1 MYLINAIGIRFDL
14 SYEKVDNKT
23 TNVRLSI
30 KAFNNS
36 ISNKDLDE
44 ELYSNSKD
52 FSFDDNVS
60 SHISLLSTSMKGLY
74 ENCIKG
80 LKGFSG
86 VEKSE
91 ASKVFFFREINRM
104 ASAFFVDDILSLT
117 DKGTLS
123 TITLFTT
130 GNRGCSVYGTLP
142 VSIKVYASDGSIN
155 TRITCTHPDINGLVL
170 VDYSHSK
177 KLTKHK
183 KDMTVYLVKYPESF
197 IKSINAVSRSVLTM
211 LNTVD
216 LPVNLVLKKASDL
229 RNTICLNIDEAYDQC
244 KV

>member
-14 SYEKVDNKT
+14 SYEKVDDKT

-44 ELYSNSKD
+44 ELYNNIKD

-74 ENCIKG
+74 DSCIKG

-86 VEKSE
+86 LEKSE
-91 ASKVFFFREINRM
+91 ASKVFFFREINRLT
-104 ASAFFVDDILSLT
+104 SAFFVNDILSLT
-117 DKGTLS
+117 DKGALS
-123 TITLFTT
+123 AITLFTT

-142 VSIKVYASDGSIN
+142 VSIKVYASDNSIN
-155 TRITCTHPDINGLVL
+155 TGITCIHPDINGLVL

-183 KDMTVYLVKYPESF
+183 KDMTAYTAKYPEAF
-197 IKSINAVSRSVLTM
+197 IKSISAVSRSVLTM

-216 LPVNLVLKKASDL
+216 LPVNLVLKQASDL
-229 RNTICLNIDEAYDQC
+229 RRHICSNIDETYEQC

>member
-23 TNVRLSI
+23 TNIRLSI

-60 SHISLLSTSMKGLY
+60 SHISLLSTSVKGLY
-74 ENCIKG
+74 DNCIKG

-91 ASKVFFFREINRM
+91 ASKVFFFREIHRM

-117 DKGTLS
+117 DKGRLS

-142 VSIKVYASDGSIN
+142 VSIKVYVSDGSIN

-170 VDYSHSK
+170 VDCSHSK
-177 KLTKHK
+177 KLTKYK
-183 KDMTVYLVKYPESF
+183 KDMTVYIAKYPESF

-229 RNTICLNIDEAYDQC
+229 RNTICLNIDEVYDQC

>member
-14 SYEKVDNKT
+14 SYEKVDDKT
-23 TNVRLSI
+23 ANVRLSI

-44 ELYSNSKD
+44 ELYNNSKD

-74 ENCIKG
+74 DNCIKG

-86 VEKSE
+86 LEKSE
-91 ASKVFFFREINRM
+91 ASRVFFFREINRLT
-104 ASAFFVDDILSLT
+104 SAFFVNDILSLT
-117 DKGTLS
+117 DKGALS

-142 VSIKVYASDGSIN
+142 VSIKVYTGDNTIN
-155 TRITCTHPDINGLVL
+155 TGITCLHPDINGLVL
-170 VDYSHSK
+170 VDYSHNK

-183 KDMTVYLVKYPESF
+183 KDMTVYIAKYPEAF
-197 IKSINAVSRSVLTM
+197 IKSINAASRSILTM

>member
-23 TNVRLSI
+23 TNIRLSI

-52 FSFDDNVS
+52 FSFDDDVS

-229 RNTICLNIDEAYDQC
+229 RNIICLNIDEAYDQC

>member
-14 SYEKVDNKT
+14 SYEKIDGVSNT
-23 TNVRLSI
+23 SI
-30 KAFNNS
+30 SITAFNNS
-36 ISNKDLDE
+36 ISNRELDE
-44 ELYSNSKD
+44 ELYNNSKD

-74 ENCIKG
+74 DNCIKE

-86 VEKSE
+86 LEKSE
-91 ASKVFFFREINRM
+91 ASKVFFFREINRLT
-104 ASAFFVDDILSLT
+104 SAFFVNDILSLT
-117 DKGTLS
+117 DKGALS
-123 TITLFTT
+123 AITLFTT

-142 VSIKVYASDGSIN
+142 VSIKVYTGDNTIN
-155 TRITCTHPDINGLVL
+155 TGITCLHPDINGLVL

-183 KDMTVYLVKYPESF
+183 KDMTVYIAKYPEAF
-197 IKSINAVSRSVLTM
+197 IKSINAASRSILTM

-244 KV
+244 KI

>member
-74 ENCIKG
+74 DSCIKG

-86 VEKSE
+86 LEKSE
-91 ASKVFFFREINRM
+91 ASRVFFFREINRLT
-104 ASAFFVDDILSLT
+104 SAFFVNDILSLT

-142 VSIKVYASDGSIN
+142 VNIKVYTDDDSIN
-155 TRITCTHPDINGLVL
+155 TRITCVHPDINGLVL

-183 KDMTVYLVKYPESF
+183 KDMTVYIAKYPEAF
-197 IKSINAVSRSVLTM
+197 IKSINAASKSILTM

-216 LPVNLVLKKASDL
+216 LPVNIVLKKASDL